1 MSSATSETNSA
12 EAGNGTAPNSDVPA
26 ADRAY
31 QHVKAGLL
39 DGSLPDGHLL
49 SEGEIANALTMS
61 RTPVREAFLR
71 LQTEGFLRLY
81 PKRGA
86 FVVPV
91 SPAEARSVL
100 EARLSLETF
109 AIDKLAAEGTE
120 TMTTVGAELAA
131 HPACT
136 AEDPSDAALHSTDRD
151 FHAHLVAAAGNP
163 VVTELY
169 TTLRDKQMR
178 ITATARTHTDRARLT
193 RQHTALATAVRD
205 NDPDRAK
212 SVLREHLLGT
222 LRALG
227 ITGGAYLEPPEAEP
241 SGTGT

>member
-1 MSSATSETNSA
+1 MSSATSPTSGEPQD
-12 EAGNGTAPNSDVPA
+12 EPEPPA

-49 SEGEIANALTMS
+49 SEGEIANSLTMS

-91 SPAEARSVL
+91 TPAEVRSVL
-100 EARLSLETF
+100 EARLAMETF
-109 AIDKLAAEGTE
+109 AIDKLATEGQE
-120 TMTTVGAELAA
+120 AMANIGAQLVN
-131 HPACT
+131 HPACR
-136 AEDPSDAALHSTDRD
+136 AEEVSDTDLHTTDRD
-151 FHAHLVAAAGNP
+151 FHAHLVAAAGNA

-178 ITATARTHTDRARLT
+178 ITATARTQTDRPRLT
-193 RQHTALATAVRD
+193 RQHTNLAEAVRQ
-205 NDPDRAK
+205 NDPELAK
-212 SVLREHLLGT
+212 SRLREHLLGT
-222 LRALG
+222 MRALG
-227 ITGGAYLEPPEAEP
+227 IHGGPYLEHN
-241 SGTGT
+241 G